1 MEYGTG
7 TVWAELPE
15 TTDIFIPGVTV
26 PDPPHIP
33 EDQLVQ
39 ATLDSLRHP
48 IGMPPLSELAH
59 AGSRCVIVFPDRVK
73 GGQQPTSHRKVAIRL
88 IVNELLAAGVR
99 HQDILLICSNGLH
112 RKNTEPELRGILG
125 PELFEEF
132 WGTGQILNHDSEDDE
147 HLVDLG
153 KTEQGDPVIMNKYVH
168 DADVAILIGHVQG
181 NPYGGY
187 SGGYKH
193 SAKMCI
199 RDSDGTGIQMGLA
212 AGGTTYM
219 MGVAPMIH
227 ILQVPNLIKN
237 DDLTADQKAILSA
250 LALVKGETSV
260 TVNGEALDPTLP
272 EAMIPE
278 YKYYNVYTAEQMEAY
293 KNEGLTENF
302 ASATSM
308 FLGQGGSFEV
318 GQPIADLDTILEVGQ
333 QYKNVLKA
341 DSIQSLAEQIG
352 CDADVLAETLGG
364 EDTTYYAVIVSG
376 YTYGTVGG
384 LDVDVNMNVLRED
397 GTPIAN
403 PVSYTHLDVYK
414 RQE

>member
-1 MEYGTG
+1 M
-7 TVWAELPE
+7 
-15 TTDIFIPGVTV
+15 
-26 PDPPHIP
+26 
-33 EDQLVQ
+33 
-39 ATLDSLRHP
+39 
-48 IGMPPLSELAH
+48 
-59 AGSRCVIVFPDRVK
+59 
-73 GGQQPTSHRKVAIRL
+73 
-88 IVNELLAAGVR
+88 
-99 HQDILLICSNGLH
+99 
-112 RKNTEPELRGILG
+112 
-125 PELFEEF
+125 
-132 WGTGQILNHDSEDDE
+132 
-147 HLVDLG
+147 
-153 KTEQGDPVIMNKYVH
+153 
-168 DADVAILIGHVQG
+168 
-181 NPYGGY
+181 
-187 SGGYKH
+187 
-193 SAKMCI
+193 
-199 RDSDGTGIQMGLA
+199 
-212 AGGTTYM
+212 
-219 MGVAPMIH
+219 
-227 ILQVPNLIKN
+227 
-237 DDLTADQKAILSA
+237 
-250 LALVKGETSV
+250 

-272 EAMIPE
+272 GAMIPE

-403 PVSYTHLDVYK
+403 LFAVGTDSMGVENIEGKPYTPWGGQAQSWTFVSGYLGGKAAAEVGMA
-414 RQE
+414 E